1 VARQKKL
8 LAAVIDQTKEVRTLL
23 RLPAVIR
30 AVQVAVTTD
39 MSFSVMAGIAMTY
52 KDVAYEDVESV
63 PFPGIPEYVDGVSYV
78 IPKTDV
84 LRTTTGPLFGVA
96 VSSEPSAD

>member
-8 LAAVIDQTKEVRTLL
+8 LAAIIDQTKAVRTLL
-23 RLPAVIR
+23 RLPAIIR
-30 AVQVAVTTD
+30 AVQAAVTTD
-39 MSFSVMAGIAMTY
+39 MSFSIMARIGMTY

-63 PFPGIPEYVDGVSYV
+63 PFPGRPEYVDGISYV
-78 IPKTDV
+78 IPTIDV

-96 VSSEPSAD
+96 APSESSAN